1 MQRYHIT
8 HEDDR
13 WVLKE
18 EGDRRVLVEAT
29 TKEEIISE
37 TRDYMKLRTGSV
49 KIHIRREK
57 IFPVFCQIVLEGV
70 KKGEIRSDLDARL
83 FLEIFYF
90 LAQEFVNPDW
100 LVRNDYAPTQLLHS
114 IMRILFFGIFL
125 GNDKTAGR
133 KTRQKKDKK
142 KRKGS

>member
-1 MQRYHIT
+1 LHLAGRRTLVGEPASNGRTATEENRMQRYHIT

-49 KIHIRREK
+49 KIHTQDGRIEEERTYPRDQDPRET
-57 IFPVFCQIVLEGV
+57 CG
-70 KKGEIRSDLDARL
+70 
-83 FLEIFYF
+83 
-90 LAQEFVNPDW
+90 
-100 LVRNDYAPTQLLHS
+100 
-114 IMRILFFGIFL
+114 
-125 GNDKTAGR
+125 
-133 KTRQKKDKK
+133 
-142 KRKGS
+142 